1 MAPSNKFL
9 SLSAYS
15 IKSLSLSL
23 PLIQSLFPSL
33 PSIQSLSHSQTTPTE
48 ISSPMIENQLDSLS
62 SPNLDSKPPISF
74 QNLL

>member
-33 PSIQSLSHSQTTPTE
+33 PSIQSLSHSHTTPTK
-48 ISSPMIENQLDSLS
+48 ISSPMIEHQLDPLI
-62 SPNLDSKPPISF
+62 SPNLESEPNFLS
-74 QNLL
+74 